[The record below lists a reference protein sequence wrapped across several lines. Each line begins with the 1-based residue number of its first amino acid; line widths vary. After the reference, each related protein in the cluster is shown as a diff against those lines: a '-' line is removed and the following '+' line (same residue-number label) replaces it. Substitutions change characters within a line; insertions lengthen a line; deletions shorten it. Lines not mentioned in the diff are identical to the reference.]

1 MIDLGSIA
9 KGYIGDKILDIME
22 NHGLKK
28 GLVNMREDMVI
39 FGEITLDV
47 HIQHPRDKE
56 KVIHSFKIKNS
67 AVATSGDYAQY
78 SKSFDE
84 SHILGKKDKGV
95 VKKYLEKIT
104 GPSRDQ
110 ITRLIGKQRKTDNQI
125 AEEIQNTRYKLFNR
139 ILPAYSSQ

>member
-84 SHILGKKDKGV
+84 SHILGKKDIISSTV
-95 VKKYLEKIT
+95 VADNLMEADACATVLMLLDSKERKEFLRKFKHLKTVLIT
-104 GPSRDQ
+104 SS
-110 ITRLIGKQRKTDNQI
+110 LSK
-125 AEEIQNTRYKLFNR
+125 EINNL
-139 ILPAYSSQ
+139 